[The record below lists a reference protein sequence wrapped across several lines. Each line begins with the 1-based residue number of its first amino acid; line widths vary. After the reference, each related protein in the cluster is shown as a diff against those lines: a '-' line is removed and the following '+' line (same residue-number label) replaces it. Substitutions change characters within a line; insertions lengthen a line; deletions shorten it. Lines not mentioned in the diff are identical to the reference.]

1 MPVETAPAD
10 QQQPPTPEPE
20 MSVKTMVLLGGA
32 MTLGVALVLGLT
44 LLVGGGSARSG
55 RSQGSTAAGSVPGV
69 VKLTS
74 AKATALLAS
83 RRLAIG
89 AVIKVPSA
97 LPAGQVVRTAPAVGS
112 PVPEG
117 SAITLYVSQG
127 SSGEEGTSTVAKV
140 SVPFLRGSELAQAQN
155 VAGQLGLRIVVKG
168 GSGQIVSQVPEAGA
182 EVDRGTAVQVTL
194 G

>member
-1 MPVETAPAD
+1 MPIKTAPAD
-10 QQQPPTPEPE
+10 QQQPPAPEPE
-20 MSVKTMVLLGGA
+20 MSVRTMVLLGGA

-44 LLVGGGSARSG
+44 LLVGGSSARSG
-55 RSQGSTAAGSVPGV
+55 SSSSSTAAGSVPAV

-74 AKATALLAS
+74 AKATALLAT
-83 RRLAIG
+83 RKLAIG
-89 AVIKVPSA
+89 AIIKVPSA

-127 SSGEEGTSTVAKV
+127 SSGEAGTSAKV
-140 SVPFLRGSELAQAQN
+140 SVPFLRGSQLAQAQD
-155 VAGQLGLRIVVKG
+155 VAGQLGLRIVVTG
-168 GSGQIVSQVPEAGA
+168 GSGQIVAQTPAAGT
-182 EVDRGTAVQVTL
+182 EVDRGAAVQVTL